1 MEKELTLKK
10 ETKSIIYKSNVPTLP
25 DIYKSRQNYE
35 TSNENLS
42 GPSKNLDLQ
51 MVRHSVNDKTQE
63 TVDDQDLEKSQS
75 QYDMN
80 ERGKQDQSGD
90 IED

>member
-1 MEKELTLKK
+1 M
-10 ETKSIIYKSNVPTLP
+10 I
-25 DIYKSRQNYE
+25 
-35 TSNENLS
+35 
-42 GPSKNLDLQ
+42 
-51 MVRHSVNDKTQE
+51 RHSVNDKTEE